1 MLVINPQSKQQ
12 YVGGNTVTCFLGGG
26 ITNCRDWQKEV
37 IEELYNLE
45 KQFDLTDL
53 VILNPRRQY
62 FDVNK
67 IKAEDQIKW
76 QFNFINISDL
86 FSMFF
91 CGDTDSPQPIC
102 FFEYGK
108 QLVKRKNKVNTLI
121 VTAEKTFKRIDD
133 VIIQT
138 KLMFPN
144 VNLVNFESQNYV
156 KTHAYNIVNAYKSFQ
171 NSKLVDMWSYK

>member
-12 YVGGNTVTCFLGGG
+12 YIGGNTVTCFLGGG

-53 VILNPRRQY
+53 VVFNPRRQY

-76 QFNFINISDL
+76 QYSSIMSSDL

-108 QLVKRKNKVNTLI
+108 ELVKRKNKVNTLI
-121 VTAEKTFKRIDD
+121 VTAEKTFKRIED

-138 KLMFPN
+138 KLMFQSSTI
-144 VNLVNFESQNYV
+144 VNFESQNYIR
-156 KTHAYNIVNAYKSFQ
+156 THAMNIANAYKSFQ